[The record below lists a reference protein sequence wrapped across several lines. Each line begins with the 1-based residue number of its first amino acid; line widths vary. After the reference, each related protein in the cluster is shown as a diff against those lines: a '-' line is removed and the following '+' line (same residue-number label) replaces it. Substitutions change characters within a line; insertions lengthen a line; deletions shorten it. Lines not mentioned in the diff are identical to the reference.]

1 MSVTTTTTARILGSA
16 LVIFAH
22 FITVHVSLTTG
33 VIMHLAADLISL
45 PFFIQTK
52 AWDVVIMLAFLITIS
67 STHLLPL

>member
-1 MSVTTTTTARILGSA
+1 
-16 LVIFAH
+16 
-22 FITVHVSLTTG
+22 
-33 VIMHLAADLISL
+33 MHLAADLISL